1 MEDLGRMLGLKKL
14 GVIAAVLTMLL
25 AGCSDGKDE
34 KLEATQA
41 LPDKPV
47 TIEPLA
53 ELADASEYSANG
65 VTIQVP
71 NSLELMNEKLGGEE
85 LGDVTQVSFALPGA
99 DRASIILTIEHM
111 PGADIKNAEFSAL
124 AMENTF
130 NINGIGSEIEKSVLN
145 WPEDGTGAALRANLQ
160 VELNGTET
168 ERETFTTIIAHE
180 TQLISVSVETAVGEL
195 DGSEAMQALRTLR
208 IEG

>member
-1 MEDLGRMLGLKKL
+1 MYE
-14 GVIAAVLTMLL
+14 
-25 AGCSDGKDE
+25 
-34 KLEATQA
+34 
-41 LPDKPV
+41 
-47 TIEPLA
+47 
-53 ELADASEYSANG
+53 N
-65 VTIQVP
+65 
-71 NSLELMNEKLGGEE
+71 LGGEE

-145 WPEDGTGAALRANLQ
+145 WPEVGTGAALRANLQ

-168 ERETFTTIIAHE
+168 ERERSEEHT
-180 TQLISVSVETAVGEL
+180 SEL
-195 DGSEAMQALRTLR
+195 QSRGHL
-208 IEG
+208 

>member
-14 GVIAAVLTMLL
+14 GVITAVLTLLL
-25 AGCSDGKDE
+25 AGCADGKDE

-47 TIEPLA
+47 TIEPVA
-53 ELADASEYSANG
+53 ERADASEYSANG

-124 AMENTF
+124 AMENTR
-130 NINGIGSEIEKSVLN
+130 SEEHTSELQSRGHLVCRLLLEKQN
-145 WPEDGTGAALRANLQ
+145 A
-160 VELNGTET
+160 
-168 ERETFTTIIAHE
+168 
-180 TQLISVSVETAVGEL
+180 
-195 DGSEAMQALRTLR
+195 
-208 IEG
+208 